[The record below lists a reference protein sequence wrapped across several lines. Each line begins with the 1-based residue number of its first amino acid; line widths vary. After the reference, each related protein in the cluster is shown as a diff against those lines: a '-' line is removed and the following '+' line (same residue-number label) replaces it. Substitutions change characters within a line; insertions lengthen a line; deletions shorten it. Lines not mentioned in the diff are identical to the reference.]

1 MNNVI
6 ASKSCRRNFVKS
18 SLSILAGAGALAH
31 LSQPAE
37 AATSDEIVLG
47 VQSYTYRNFD
57 LEPTLKRLQELGVKN
72 AEFYS
77 KHIPPASNSAQLQ
90 AILKLCKEY
99 QVTPV
104 AFGVQRFSK
113 DHDANKKFFEFGKA
127 LGLKSFSAD
136 PDPDSFDSLDKLC
149 EEFKIAVAI
158 HPHGPAGKDKLH
170 RWYSAEII
178 MAAVKDHHPLIG
190 SCLDTGHLIRSA
202 QLGKNL
208 DPAQQIRVM
217 GKRNFGM
224 HLKDHDNQRKTD
236 VVFGKGVLNVTSVL
250 KALKEVGFKGMV
262 SIEYEANPNDPS
274 PDLKACVEIFN
285 KEVKSI

>member
-31 LSQPAE
+31 LSQSAE

-77 KHIPPASNSAQLQ
+77 KHIPPTSNSAQLQ

-236 VVFGKGVLNVTSVL
+236 VVFGKGVLNVNSVL